1 MASEAYN
8 RAGTRISSREALG
21 ISHTAVRKRLE
32 RLRTRLRAIA
42 GAG

>member
-1 MASEAYN
+1 MARYATGRSCRELA
-8 RAGTRISSREALG
+8 EALG

-42 GAG
+42 EAGWG